1 MFEKL
6 SNWLESVS
14 QPCFYKAFLGVE
26 CPGCGM
32 QRSFIELLRGNLSES
47 LTLYP
52 ALSTTV
58 FLIVLLI
65 IHLIFK
71 LRNGA
76 LMLKILFIVN
86 AHIMVLHYI
95 YKIINH

>member
-6 SNWLESVS
+6 SNWLESAA
-14 QPCFYKAFLGVE
+14 QPCFYKAFLGIE

-76 LMLKILFIVN
+76 LMLKILFIIN
-86 AHIMVLHYI
+86 AGIMVLHYI
-95 YKIINH
+95 YRILTP